1 MSASNLVVVDLPKTV
16 KKIGNMAFANCAKLR
31 TVDLGNVIEIENNA
45 FYRCPQLELIVIP
58 KTVKSVG
65 SNIFNRNN
73 TQVEVRATE
82 SACVNW
88 TSTWMSGNENQ
99 DVHFNSKITTKPRAE
114 LIKDNQARSGS
125 DIKGFII
132 AKGLTNLTDLDMLD
146 PAIFKNDDIVIPK
159 DASLGGKRYPILA
172 IADNAYDGADFKNLI
187 IEYSE
192 IPIVI
197 DSNAFIFAM
206 GNNVIFNRPIEFKTI
221 SDTVDYESL
230 YKGDS
235 SIEIFSGSTIASV
248 VLPDDIE
255 IASAMFEQCMNL
267 ENIFFEKP
275 SENPYN
281 KGDNEKEKLIM
292 KLEGLIEESNN
303 QESNNK
309 VVIPESVK
317 TIGNFAFQG
326 TTSIK
331 ELHITDKT
339 VNVGTAIVGEWIP
352 KNQIVYVHN
361 ENHLNYRESEEG
373 EGWAI
378 DWAGS
383 FTNVIFDKEFYRI
396 KLNVEDGILPD
407 ELENELWFEKNS
419 VFTLPT
425 PIYEYSDFDAWYD
438 MDTKQKITAK
448 QITVNR
454 NYNLNALSD
463 KYDLVTIKYKTSK
476 YDKEFKEYNLK
487 VFRNILPDIEINYVE
502 SLPPVLDESKI
513 YIIKQYGYILNFVVG
528 KDIYY
533 HYDNEQNRLICDNS
547 NWNGG
552 NGTIEQDMEPIEY
565 TLEYDELP
573 NLYNPNPG
581 TFKADEY
588 ISFESVINTETGKK
602 YVWEYMNSY
611 SIDLSQNYEKN
622 TIHIHGEWQDIV
634 TNIRYKNEG
643 GSRLRGNFPTSI
655 KYFDKI
661 EIGSLHKAGYVFN
674 GWSING
680 NKLASSILTKQTET
694 FIELTAIFNKRNIGY
709 EVQIP
714 KNESYFKITQ
724 NGTYIMPSLISPPL
738 HIEIT
743 SNATEVYLYSKFFTS
758 YQMYIT
764 ISTKSNAQIKLH
776 LDNFVI
782 RAPIVEIDGKQCPQ
796 SGIYVHTEASVPIWS
811 GINTP
816 TSIPINPVVPGFN
829 PPVVVGPTYPTIK
842 PFSNDISGDLTAHA
856 LPLGGRLILY
866 TYGRVEIY
874 GASGQNGT
882 SSNINGG
889 NGACAIYCENLS
901 IMSADNL
908 YIKGGDAGTAY
919 RTGKEGSPAFGI
931 IGVFSIDEWITKIG
945 LYESPVE
952 GEVKVYG
959 GCSSS
964 LCAAFTHVIGAPS
977 ITLPKTHN

>member
-1 MSASNLVVVDLPKTV
+1 M
-16 KKIGNMAFANCAKLR
+16 
-31 TVDLGNVIEIENNA
+31 
-45 FYRCPQLELIVIP
+45 
-58 KTVKSVG
+58 
-65 SNIFNRNN
+65 
-73 TQVEVRATE
+73 
-82 SACVNW
+82 
-88 TSTWMSGNENQ
+88 
-99 DVHFNSKITTKPRAE
+99 
-114 LIKDNQARSGS
+114 
-125 DIKGFII
+125 
-132 AKGLTNLTDLDMLD
+132 
-146 PAIFKNDDIVIPK
+146 
-159 DASLGGKRYPILA
+159 
-172 IADNAYDGADFKNLI
+172 
-187 IEYSE
+187 
-192 IPIVI
+192 
-197 DSNAFIFAM
+197 
-206 GNNVIFNRPIEFKTI
+206 
-221 SDTVDYESL
+221 
-230 YKGDS
+230 
-235 SIEIFSGSTIASV
+235 
-248 VLPDDIE
+248 
-255 IASAMFEQCMNL
+255 
-267 ENIFFEKP
+267 
-275 SENPYN
+275 
-281 KGDNEKEKLIM
+281 
-292 KLEGLIEESNN
+292 
-303 QESNNK
+303 
-309 VVIPESVK
+309 
-317 TIGNFAFQG
+317 
-326 TTSIK
+326 
-331 ELHITDKT
+331 
-339 VNVGTAIVGEWIP
+339 
-352 KNQIVYVHN
+352 
-361 ENHLNYRESEEG
+361 
-373 EGWAI
+373 
-378 DWAGS
+378 
-383 FTNVIFDKEFYRI
+383 
-396 KLNVEDGILPD
+396 
-407 ELENELWFEKNS
+407 
-419 VFTLPT
+419 
-425 PIYEYSDFDAWYD
+425 
-438 MDTKQKITAK
+438 
-448 QITVNR
+448 
-454 NYNLNALSD
+454 
-463 KYDLVTIKYKTSK
+463 
-476 YDKEFKEYNLK
+476 
-487 VFRNILPDIEINYVE
+487 
-502 SLPPVLDESKI
+502 
-513 YIIKQYGYILNFVVG
+513 NFVVG